1 MKFIRVP
8 SLAEN
13 IDSATLSKWLVK
25 SGDNITPGMN
35 IAECITEKADF
46 ELYAEDDIEGILL
59 CVTAKEKSTLP
70 VGYVIGVVG
79 CVDDNDFE
87 STAEEARELAVKENR
102 KIENIINATA
112 GQVGE
117 GRAGENEKIS
127 FKRPEKIR
135 ATPAA
140 RRLAKESGIEL
151 GDVVSALTVKGA
163 VKEEHIKQYLTGNS

>member
-25 SGDNITPGMN
+25 IGDNIIPGMN

-46 ELYAEDDIEGILL
+46 ELYAENDLEGILL
-59 CVTAKEKSTLP
+59 CMTAKEKSTLP
-70 VGYVIGVVG
+70 VGYVIGVVD
-79 CVDDNDFE
+79 CVDENDFE
-87 STAEEARELAVKENR
+87 SLAEKAKDLAEKENR

-112 GQVGE
+112 GQVGQ
-117 GRAGENEKIS
+117 GGSGDKEKIN

-151 GDVVSALTVKGA
+151 GDVFTALNIKGA
-163 VKEEHIKQYLTGNS
+163 VKEEHIKQYLAGNS